1 MTNHSSR
8 RDRRRFLQESMF
20 ATVAL
25 AGGMDARPSALALG
39 VTPQYRIYSIAG
51 YNIAHID
58 VTARLCEEHNIR
70 YQDVDRVDD
79 RELAGDA
86 VSEPGVARRI
96 RGVIPGLPIPAP
108 QFERLIATCRD
119 LDRERAAATLVELTL
134 KP

>member
-70 YQDVDRVDD
+70 YEDVDRVEAIVNWLETQYPSPAW
-79 RELAGDA
+79 R
-86 VSEPGVARRI
+86 VA
-96 RGVIPGLPIPAP
+96 
-108 QFERLIATCRD
+108 FEA
-119 LDRERAAATLVELTL
+119 
-134 KP
+134 